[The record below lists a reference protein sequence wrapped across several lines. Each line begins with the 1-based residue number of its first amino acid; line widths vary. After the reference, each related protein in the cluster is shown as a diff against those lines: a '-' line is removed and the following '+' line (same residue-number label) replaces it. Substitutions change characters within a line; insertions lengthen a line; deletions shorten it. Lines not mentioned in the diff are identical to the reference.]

1 MRSFGDHFLLR
12 KASFDGS
19 MIRGRIDVY
28 QRPQVCAGGDRA
40 AFEKNT
46 ATPETALKALQ
57 ELGVVTAKGKID
69 KKYAQEPVL
78 KKLGSK

>member
-1 MRSFGDHFLLR
+1 MYIKDLKSALAVIEAHS
-12 KASFDGS
+12 K
-19 MIRGRIDVY
+19 
-28 QRPQVCAGGDRA
+28 
-40 AFEKNT
+40 KNT
-46 ATPETALKALQ
+46 ATPEAALKALQ

>member
-1 MRSFGDHFLLR
+1 M
-12 KASFDGS
+12 
-19 MIRGRIDVY
+19 
-28 QRPQVCAGGDRA
+28 
-40 AFEKNT
+40 
-46 ATPETALKALQ
+46 ALKALQ